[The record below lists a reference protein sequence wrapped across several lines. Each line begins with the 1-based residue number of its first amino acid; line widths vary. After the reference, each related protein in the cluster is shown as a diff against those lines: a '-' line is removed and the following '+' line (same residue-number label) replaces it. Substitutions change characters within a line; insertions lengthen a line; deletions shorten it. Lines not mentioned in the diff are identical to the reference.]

1 MARQL
6 SFSGT
11 DSKVDGCPALH
22 TDEGTGEIIVQGTPV
37 TNPEDLAQ
45 LQHYGPDDA
54 AVAVPRE
61 LLVNWGPKEMD
72 RVPEM
77 VDRDTFRRL
86 FTTFEHTAWRLE
98 TRRGYASDR
107 QDPDF
112 QAFLAL
118 RPRGALVPQHQDPDG
133 RRQDGRPSPHRRQPA
148 HHRAAVPARLRPAQH
163 GGRRGHPLPVAR
175 GRRPGDP
182 ARRGLLDLRFT
193 DRGVAALRRRR
204 HHARHRVDH
213 RTGPGRALRHHP
225 RRGHAPCRSVRPVR
239 GAGGRDRIACVTG
252 EHRLPAGTGSS
263 GGAAA

>member
-6 SFSGT
+6 RFSGT

-37 TNPEDLAQ
+37 TDPEDLAQ
-45 LQHYGPDDA
+45 LQRYGPDDA

-61 LLVNWGPKEMD
+61 LLVNWGSKEMD

-112 QAFLAL
+112 QAFLA
-118 RPRGALVPQHQDPDG
+118 
-133 RRQDGRPSPHRRQPA
+133 
-148 HHRAAVPARLRPAQH
+148 
-163 GGRRGHPLPVAR
+163 
-175 GRRPGDP
+175 
-182 ARRGLLDLRFT
+182 
-193 DRGVAALRRRR
+193 
-204 HHARHRVDH
+204 
-213 RTGPGRALRHHP
+213 
-225 RRGHAPCRSVRPVR
+225 
-239 GAGGRDRIACVTG
+239 
-252 EHRLPAGTGSS
+252 TGSS
-263 GGAAA
+263 PCDPEEPWFLNIRTQTDAGKTVGRVRIADNPPTTEQRFLLDYARHNTAVGEDIRYLWREDADQATLPAEDFWIFDSRIVALLRFDDEDTMLDIELITEPAQVVRYATIRDAAMHHAIPYDQFAAQVAATG